1 LIVFVGGPEAGSAT
15 IVARAHVRLP
25 LASALVS
32 ERYRFREFFILY
44 RVRAI
49 VAVANYVSRNAC
61 AIRRLPSCTGR
72 RAACFRCVSKTMTT
86 DFYIDAVEE
95 AIATHGRPA
104 IFNTD
109 QGSQF
114 TEQTF
119 VEMIRT
125 KHRIALSMDG
135 KGCWRDNVFV
145 ERFWRSLKYEEVFLH
160 AYEVQALLVSESATL
175 SHFLIRSNRTP
186 RSTGSPR

>member
-1 LIVFVGGPEAGSAT
+1 
-15 IVARAHVRLP
+15 
-25 LASALVS
+25 
-32 ERYRFREFFILY
+32 
-44 RVRAI
+44 
-49 VAVANYVSRNAC
+49 
-61 AIRRLPSCTGR
+61 
-72 RAACFRCVSKTMTT
+72 MTT

-109 QGSQF
+109 QGSQC

-135 KGCWRDNVFV
+135 KGCWSDNVFV

-160 AYEVQALLVSESATL
+160 AYESANSARSRNRQLYLILQYEATALRA
-175 SHFLIRSNRTP
+175 RRKTP
-186 RSTGSPR
+186 R

>member
-1 LIVFVGGPEAGSAT
+1 
-15 IVARAHVRLP
+15 
-25 LASALVS
+25 
-32 ERYRFREFFILY
+32 
-44 RVRAI
+44 
-49 VAVANYVSRNAC
+49 
-61 AIRRLPSCTGR
+61 
-72 RAACFRCVSKTMTT
+72 MTT

-109 QGSQF
+109 QGSQC

-135 KGCWRDNVFV
+135 KGCWSDNVFV

-160 AYEVQALLVSESATL
+160 AYESANSARLGIGNSISFYNTKRLHSALDGKPPDDVYFTVPTAAQAAEYE
-175 SHFLIRSNRTP
+175 
-186 RSTGSPR
+186 